1 MSESDET
8 GAEPR
13 AARSRALP
21 QFVGVATSP
30 PPVRTKPRKAL
41 IFARICVTL
50 ISLAALVLTGTV
62 WTYVRST
69 DSSLNIVDA
78 LDINSGDVRSP
89 DDQTGDETFL
99 VVGVDNR
106 AGENAAIGGT
116 GWQHEG
122 SRSDTIMLVNIP
134 EDRHRVVIVSFPRD
148 LNITRPEC
156 ARWDNDSATYSDEIV
171 PEEDNVK
178 LNSAYYE
185 GGPKCLIRAIQK
197 ISGMNIT
204 RFVGIDFVG
213 FEAMVDTLGGV
224 EVCTTE
230 PMYDEELGWIL
241 DKPGTQTVS
250 GNTALDY
257 VRARRVP
264 TEGTNDYG
272 RIKRQQLL
280 LSSVLREALSSKV
293 LLDPG
298 KLNSFIEAFTT
309 HTFVEN
315 IDTQSLL
322 TLARSMQGVEAGQVT
337 FLTIPTAGPNEFMN
351 EIPRDDDIEAIFDAI
366 IYDWPLPGE
375 SGQDGNGGDSAEEA
389 AGSTPAS
396 NGPASRPSGPTAPT
410 GEHEAVYPSL
420 VSVRV
425 SNAATTYGL
434 ASNTASILA
443 NFGFQIYSVGDHPRV
458 VDQTVIRY
466 SRGNEEAAATLA
478 SSFPDAVMRPVS
490 GLGNIIELV
499 LGTDFDGDV
508 ATPASA
514 GSELSVSDRG
524 TVAPQRELPE
534 DLSVTNA
541 ADAACS

>member
-1 MSESDET
+1 MSEPDEN
-8 GAEPR
+8 GAEP
-13 AARSRALP
+13 RSRALP
-21 QFVGVATSP
+21 QFVGVTESP
-30 PPVRTKPRKAL
+30 APVRKRRSKAL
-41 IFARICVTL
+41 IAARALVTL
-50 ISLAALVLTGTV
+50 VSLSALVLTGTV

-69 DSSLNIVDA
+69 DSALTIVDA
-78 LDINSGDVRSP
+78 LDRNSGDVRSP
-89 DDQTGDETFL
+89 GDQAGDETFL

-134 EDRHRVVIVSFPRD
+134 DDRHRVVIVSFPRD

-156 ARWDNDSATYSDEIV
+156 DRWDNDSATYTDEVV

-185 GGPKCLIRAIQK
+185 GGPKCLIRTIQK

-230 PMYDEELGWIL
+230 PMWDEELGWIL
-241 DKPGTQTVS
+241 REAGTQTVN
-250 GNTALDY
+250 GDTALDY

-280 LSSVLREALSSKV
+280 LSSVLREALSNKVMFDPSK
-293 LLDPG
+293 LG
-298 KLNSFIEAFTT
+298 KFVDAFTT

-315 IDTQSLL
+315 VDTQSLL
-322 TLARSMQGVEAGQVT
+322 TLARSMQGVDAGRVT

-351 EIPRDDDIEAIFDAI
+351 EIPREDDINAIFEAI
-366 IYDWPLPGE
+366 IYDRPLPGE
-375 SGQDGNGGDSAEEA
+375 SSGDAEDASSDPPATDAAPARNGADAHDQ
-389 AGSTPAS
+389 
-396 NGPASRPSGPTAPT
+396 T
-410 GEHEAVYPSL
+410 GEYEAQYPSL

-425 SNAATTYGL
+425 ANGALTYGL
-434 ASNTASILA
+434 ASSTASVLA
-443 NFGFQIYSVGDHPRV
+443 GYGFQIYSVGDHPRV
-458 VDQTVIRY
+458 VDETVIRY
-466 SRGNEEAAATLA
+466 SRGNEAAAATLA
-478 SSFPDAVMRPVS
+478 SSFPGAVLQPVR
-490 GLGNIIELV
+490 GLGTIVELV
-499 LGTDFDGDV
+499 LGTDFDASV
-508 ATPASA
+508 IAPAAVGTLLPISSS
-514 GSELSVSDRG
+514 GSLQ
-524 TVAPQRELPE
+524 PHQELPE
-534 DLSVTNA
+534 DLDVTNA
-541 ADAACS
+541 GDTTCS